1 MDLRAD
7 ERGTQLTALMI
18 SPNRELA
25 EAFARTLP
33 YTRAFQIL
41 ADLRAY
47 PNRQTLEMRLRQ
59 LAPDVVFLDLS
70 ADFEKAAE
78 LIRCLAAHRPTV
90 HVIGLHTRSDS
101 EIILRSL
108 RLGASE
114 FLAAPFDPAVQRDA
128 VARIRRLRKPE
139 TAPARE
145 PGKIIVFSSAK
156 PGSGASMLASQTA
169 FAIRRIT
176 GARVLLTDF
185 DLMGGTISFYLK
197 LNPNGSLLDAL
208 AEGSRLDAALW
219 NSLVTQAHGLDILPA
234 PGVPAGGTV
243 EPGRFHEFCEYARLK
258 YDWVVLD
265 LPAVFHQLS
274 LLAFSEADRAF
285 LVTTM
290 ELPSLHLARKAVKML
305 SQLGFGRDRCQM
317 LVNRTGKGD
326 GLRFSDVEKII
337 NCPVHASF
345 PNDYF
350 SLDRMIALGQPL
362 DAGCELGKSIDE
374 FAARLSGAAAGEKRR
389 NGVMVNTRPAF
400 SQI

>member
-208 AEGSRLDAALW
+208 AKGSRLDAALW

-265 LPAVFHQLS
+265 LPVHARWTWPDPRVDAVRGQVAVERGPVVLALES
-274 LLAFSEADRAF
+274 VDLGADVASVEVLTDRQPRDEGGRVSVMVRDLLPPQDGWSFRSEPADGNAAGSEPRSVPLIAYHDRAERGPA
-285 LVTTM
+285 TM
-290 ELPSLHLARKAVKML
+290 RVWLPAD
-305 SQLGFGRDRCQM
+305 GR
-317 LVNRTGKGD
+317 
-326 GLRFSDVEKII
+326 
-337 NCPVHASF
+337 
-345 PNDYF
+345 
-350 SLDRMIALGQPL
+350 
-362 DAGCELGKSIDE
+362 
-374 FAARLSGAAAGEKRR
+374 
-389 NGVMVNTRPAF
+389 
-400 SQI
+400 